1 MFDFLGA
8 KVVFMNGDTER
19 AAKLFLEGARDGD
32 AMASFCYGY
41 CLLYGLGVPVNYAE
55 AKSFFSFAR
64 DVGEGE
70 AMYNLAV
77 MYMHGKGVARNY
89 KKSFEYMQGAAA
101 KGCVEAQLYLG
112 MAYTTGSWLEPDI
125 VSISLIPFHKPDYR
139 IDSAFMLEGDVPD
152 AELDEEAR
160 FSVLSADANSAFEY
174 FKTAARHDVTYVSE
188 LVAKGQFL
196 YAKCYLDGL
205 GTDFDGTKG
214 SRLMLLAGKN
224 GSADAIEYLTEN
236 GGMVTAY
243 LKAGDG
249 KK

>member
-1 MFDFLGA
+1 MRGEY
-8 KVVFMNGDTER
+8 ER

-41 CLLYGLGVPVNYAE
+41 CLLYGIGVPTDYKE
-55 AKSFFSFAR
+55 AKSFFAFAR

-77 MYMHGKGVARNY
+77 MYMHGLGVARNY
-89 KKSFEYMQGAAA
+89 KKSFAYMQAAA
-101 KGCVEAQLYLG
+101 EKGCIEAQLYLG
-112 MAYTTGSWLEPDI
+112 MAYTTGCFFEPDI
-125 VSISLIPFHKPDYR
+125 ISISLIPFHKPDYR
-139 IDSAFMLEGDVPD
+139 IDAAFMLAGDIPD
-152 AELDEEAR
+152 AELDEEER
-160 FSVLSADANSAFEY
+160 FSVLTADGRSAFEY
-174 FKTAARHDVTYVSE
+174 FKSAARHDRTYVSE

-196 YAKCYLDGL
+196 YAKCYLEGL

-224 GSADAIEYLTEN
+224 GSSEAMAYLTEN

-243 LKAGDG
+243 LKAGED